1 MSESHVA
8 ELLRRG
14 IAAVKAGNKQEAESL
29 LLQAVDLDER
39 NEQAWLWLSGLVESM
54 DDKRTCLENVLA
66 INPANTHAQAGL
78 RWLAQQQPEPAVEE
92 PVEELEEEAGEEPE
106 PANAQ
111 DLCLRCGSPLPAS
124 ATQCPTC
131 GQVLLVDCPACGQY
145 VEIEQAVC
153 PACGQELGDYR
164 QGAAYY
170 LGLANAY
177 LTHRKTEQAL
187 EALGWVEA
195 EAGDEARPLEEAA
208 ALYEKLGRTD
218 SAIAAYERALALA
231 PKNAAICTRLGGLY
245 RQRGQRD
252 EAQGMYEQALKLG
265 GRNAPVLTELAR
277 LQIEQEGATRETVRT
292 LGQAVKLDPKYAPAY
307 LALSD
312 AYVRLGD
319 LRQATRQAQ
328 LACELTSPE
337 SALGLEARRKL
348 SELRHAPAGQP
359 ESVDAGVAFPD
370 TQKLQKR
377 PGCLSL
383 YAILL
388 GFAGFLTVL
397 GAAFLGI
404 LAAIQGNVLQEMLS
418 RVGGAGLPLGVLS
431 LWGGVGIS
439 VLAGVL
445 NIALAAG
452 LWALKN
458 WARVLTII
466 LQTLGFIG
474 SLVQAFF
481 LVGGTRAL
489 SSGFSEANFTLPI
502 LIAVLV
508 GLVIQAYILFW
519 FLANRER
526 FH

>member
-14 IAAVKAGNKQEAESL
+14 IAAVKAGNKQEAKSL
-29 LLQAVDLDER
+29 LLQVVDLDER

-66 INPANTHAQAGL
+66 INPANTPAQAGL
-78 RWLAQQQPEPAVEE
+78 RWLAQQQPEPVVEE
-92 PVEELEEEAGEEPE
+92 PEEALEEEGGEEPE

-111 DLCLRCGSPLPAS
+111 DLCLRCGSLLPAS
-124 ATQCPTC
+124 AAQCPTC

-153 PACGQELGDYR
+153 PACGQALGDYR
-164 QGAAYY
+164 QGGAYY

-177 LTHRKTEQAL
+177 VANQRTEQAL
-187 EALGWVEA
+187 QALRWVEA
-195 EAGDEARPLEEAA
+195 EAGDDARSLEGAA
-208 ALYEKLGRTD
+208 ALYEKLGRAD
-218 SAIAAYERALALA
+218 SAMAAYERALTLA
-231 PKNAAICTRLGGLY
+231 PQSPAICTRLGALY
-245 RQRGQRD
+245 RQAGRRD
-252 EAQGMYEQALKLG
+252 EARAMYEQALKLG
-265 GRNAPVLTELAR
+265 GRNALALTELAR
-277 LQIEQEGATRETVRT
+277 LQMEQEGATKETIRT
-292 LGQAVKLDPKYAPAY
+292 LGQAVKLDPKHAPAY

-319 LRQATRQAQ
+319 RRQATRQAQ
-328 LACELTSPE
+328 LACEMTSPE
-337 SALGLEARRKL
+337 STLGLEARRKL
-348 SELRHAPAGQP
+348 SELQHAPVGQP
-359 ESVDAGVAFPD
+359 GSAEPSMASAQSQDR
-370 TQKLQKR
+370 QKR
-377 PGCLSL
+377 PGCLSI

-388 GFAGFLTVL
+388 GLLGFVTVL
-397 GAAFLGI
+397 AGAFLGI
-404 LAAIQGNVLQEMLS
+404 LSAIQGIQEVMN
-418 RVGGAGLPLGVLS
+418 RVGDAGLPLGVIS
-431 LWGGVGIS
+431 LWGGVGFA
-439 VLAGVL
+439 VLSGVVSIA
-445 NIALAAG
+445 IALG

-466 LQTLGFIG
+466 LQTLGFVG

-481 LVGGTRAL
+481 VVGGTRAL

-502 LIAVLV
+502 LIALLV